1 MAVKEKGR
9 VKMRARET
17 MVVTVG
23 ARPVVWP
30 KIIVRDRH
38 SGKLNEIDHHEAG
51 PLDPGDEGIGYAFK
65 ADEEVWSDHPAV
77 IDAPGCFVP
86 VDAARDW

>member
-1 MAVKEKGR
+1 MATKTKEVGK
-9 VKMRARET
+9 VRAREAC
-17 MVVTVG
+17 VITVG

-65 ADEEVWSDHPAV
+65 PGEEVMADHPAV
-77 IDAPGCFVP
+77 LDAPGCFVP
-86 VDAARDW
+86 VDEPRSW